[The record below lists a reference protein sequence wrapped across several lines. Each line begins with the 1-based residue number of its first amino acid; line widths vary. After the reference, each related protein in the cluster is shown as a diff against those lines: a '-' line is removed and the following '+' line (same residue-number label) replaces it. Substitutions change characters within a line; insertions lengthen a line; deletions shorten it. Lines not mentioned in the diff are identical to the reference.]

1 MLNNFFGWRVKAVVA
16 VSMLGVG
23 AAAMSAQAPY
33 KVVDH
38 WLVGGTGGW
47 DYMHV
52 DSAAHLLYLSHGARV
67 DVVDTTT
74 GKVVGAITDLQRTH
88 GIVLDDAGKYGYV
101 SDSGL
106 NAVVVFDRS
115 SFKTVKTIAAGTG
128 PDGMVFDPATKTV
141 WAFNGRSKNV
151 TVIDAATNEVVATID
166 VPGKPE
172 FPVADGKGSVYDN
185 IESENEIVRLD
196 AKTKTLTATWK
207 LTGCE
212 SPSGLAIDREHM
224 KLFAVCDGKKMAVV
238 DAQTGKQLATPEIGE
253 GPDAANFSPKYG
265 LAFSSNGT
273 GTLSVVDA
281 KTYKT
286 IEELPTER
294 GARTMTY
301 DEATDRA
308 YLVTAKFGPVPEATA
323 AVPHPRPTALPDSFE
338 VIVVGRK

>member
-1 MLNNFFGWRVKAVVA
+1 MAL
-16 VSMLGVG
+16 VSVLTICFSV
-23 AAAMSAQAPY
+23 AAASAQAPF
-33 KVVDH
+33 KVLDH

-67 DVVDTTT
+67 DVVDTKT

-88 GIVLDDAGKYGYV
+88 GIVLDELGKYGYV

-151 TVIDAATNEVVATID
+151 TVIDTATNEVVATIE

-196 AKTKTLTATWK
+196 ANTKKLTATWK
-207 LTGCE
+207 LIECD

-224 KLFAVCDGKKMAVV
+224 RLFAVCDGKKMAVV
-238 DAQTGKQLATPEIGE
+238 DARTGKQLASQEIGE

-265 LAFSSNGT
+265 LAFSSNGA
-273 GTLSVVDA
+273 GTLSVIDA

-286 IEELPTER
+286 VEELPTER

-301 DEATDRA
+301 DEATDRV
-308 YLVTAKFGPVPEATA
+308 YLVTAKFGPVPEPTE